1 MTKKISLGYKTEDSR
16 SNWYSYLKEFGLSV
30 LRPRRTI
37 KLQLTQKQIARMIG
51 IDQSRISRLELGAGI
66 PKDFPCAKAIA
77 ECYQLDEE
85 ETKKWY
91 QLIYGVSPID
101 ELLTKNLIESY
112 KLHVDTLYKAQQR
125 GVSELVIDR
134 TYVITEQLRETII
147 SSSRI
152 REPLQ
157 KILARLLLTQIGSY
171 MEIGLPN
178 EMSGYT
184 TPLIKEVQDIA
195 KEYDDKNLLGS
206 AYFNIG
212 DIYYIKKQY
221 DDAMPWLELA
231 YDFLKDDKN
240 SCLRINRTMAL
251 SLANLQEKK
260 EFLRVKERAMGL
272 IEDGEFT
279 SLEPV
284 CQVLEGIGSGLGIL
298 KSPNAFRVLEE
309 AQNTH
314 EMMIARDEKM
324 PFLSIQLARSQI
336 EAMHN
341 LGSKDKRLIEEIG
354 KEGLRMASEYGFHR
368 YVNHINNILEK
379 YLN

>member
-16 SNWYSYLKEFGLSV
+16 SNWYSYLQEFGQSV
-30 LRPRRTI
+30 LRPRRE
-37 KLQLTQKQIARMIG
+37 KLGLTQKQIARMIG
-51 IDQSRISRLELGAGI
+51 LDQSRISRLELGKGI

-91 QLIYGVSPID
+91 QLIYGVSPKD
-101 ELLTKNLIESY
+101 DLLTKNLIEAY
-112 KLHVDTLYKAQQR
+112 QLQLDTLYKAQQR
-125 GVSELVIDR
+125 GGSGFVINS
-134 TYVITEQLRETII
+134 TNEITEHLRKTII
-147 SSSRI
+147 LSSKF

-157 KILARLLLTQIGSY
+157 IILARLLLNQIGSY
-171 MEIGLPN
+171 LEIGLPN
-178 EMSGYT
+178 YMSGYT
-184 TPLIKEVQDIA
+184 TPLIKEVLDIG
-195 KEYDDKNLLGS
+195 KEYDDKSLLGS
-206 AYFNIG
+206 VYFNIG

-221 DDAMPWLELA
+221 TDAIPCLKNASDL
-231 YDFLKDDKN
+231 LKDDKN
-240 SCLRINRTMAL
+240 LSLRINRTMAL

-260 EFLRVKERAMGL
+260 EFLKVKERAMGL
-272 IEDGEFT
+272 IENGEFT

-309 AQNTH
+309 AQKTY

-336 EAMHN
+336 EVMHN

-354 KEGLRMASEYGFHR
+354 NEGLRLASEYGFHR
-368 YVNHINNILEK
+368 YVNQFKNLLEK
-379 YLN
+379 SLN